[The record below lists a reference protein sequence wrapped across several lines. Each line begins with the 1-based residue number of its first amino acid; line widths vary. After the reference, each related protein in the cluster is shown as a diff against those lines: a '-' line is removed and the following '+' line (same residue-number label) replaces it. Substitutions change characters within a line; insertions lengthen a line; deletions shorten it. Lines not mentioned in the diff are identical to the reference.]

1 MVLAHDI
8 QKWLEERR
16 RKRIAAARE
25 QGLEQGRA
33 EGQAEANQA
42 WQDWLSRREEA
53 ESRGEP
59 FTEPPPNGQA

>member
-1 MVLAHDI
+1 MVLAHGI

-25 QGLEQGRA
+25 QGLEQGLEQGR
-33 EGQAEANQA
+33 AEANEA
-42 WQDWLSRREEA
+42 WSAWNTRRLDA

-59 FTEPPPNGQA
+59 FTEPPPNGTA